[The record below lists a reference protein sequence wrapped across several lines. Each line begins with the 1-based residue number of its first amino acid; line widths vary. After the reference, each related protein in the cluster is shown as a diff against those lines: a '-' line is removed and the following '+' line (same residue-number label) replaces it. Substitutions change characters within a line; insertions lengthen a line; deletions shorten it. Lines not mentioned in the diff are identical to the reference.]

1 MKKTL
6 IALSVL
12 AASGAAMAQ
21 SSVTLYGIVDVYAGS
36 LADGLTTTEQSANP
50 VRQTAVNSGGLSTS
64 RWGVKGSEDLGG
76 GLKANFNLEQGFAI
90 DTGVSDDLDSAAD
103 KYSTGFSRQ
112 AWVGLSGGFGEVK
125 LGKTYTPYHL
135 FRASVNNTA
144 DFNINA
150 TNNVFKAVGGDF
162 GNNKNNQIVYL
173 SPSMAGLSGAVSYAF
188 GEDKAAGLDSK
199 DTLSLYVRYAA
210 GPLLIGF
217 AHQTEKE
224 AAPADDD
231 TKYNLIGASYD
242 FGVAKLTGAY
252 NTVSRKNNSDDKEY
266 QIGVSAPMGPA
277 TVYVGYANAKNEVAG
292 VDVEEGSG
300 FTLLATYP
308 FSKRTDVYAGYKK
321 ATEKNSTTGAV
332 KGELK
337 QLSLGLRHQ
346 F

>member
-36 LADGLTTTEQSANP
+36 LADGLNTSTAVPDQNP
-50 VRQTAVNSGGLSTS
+50 NPTRQTAINSGGLSTS

-76 GLKANFNLEQGFAI
+76 GLKANFNLEQKIVADDGTVGSGF
-90 DTGVSDDLDSAAD
+90 D
-103 KYSTGFSRQ
+103 RQ
-112 AWVGLSGGFGEVK
+112 SWVGLSGDFGEVK
-125 LGKTYTPYHL
+125 FGKTYTPYHL
-135 FRASVNNTA
+135 FRASVNNTS
-144 DFNINA
+144 DFNINP
-150 TNNVFKAVGGDF
+150 TNDVFKAAGGDF
-162 GNNKNNQIVYL
+162 TNNKSNQIVYL
-173 SPSMAGLSGAVSYAF
+173 SPTMGGVSGAVSYAF

-210 GPLLIGF
+210 GPLVVGF

-277 TVYVGYANAKNEVAG
+277 TLYAGYANAKNEVAG
-292 VDVEEGSG
+292 VDVEEASG

-321 ATEKNSTTGAV
+321 ATEKNSATGAV

>member
-21 SSVTLYGIVDVYAGS
+21 SSVTLYGIVDIYAGS
-36 LADGLTTTEQSANP
+36 FADGLTTSPQSANP
-50 VRQTAVNSGGLSTS
+50 VRQTAVNTGGLSTS

-76 GLKANFNLEQGFAI
+76 GLKANFNLEQAI
-90 DTGVSDDLDSAAD
+90 TADTGVTAA
-103 KYSTGFSRQ
+103 GFDRQ
-112 AWVGLSGGFGEVK
+112 SWVGLSGGFGEVK
-125 LGKTYTPYHL
+125 FGKTYTPYHL

-144 DFNINA
+144 DLNINP
-150 TNNVFKAVGGDF
+150 TNNVFKAAGGDF

-173 SPSMAGLSGAVSYAF
+173 SPTMAGVSGAVSYSF
-188 GEDKAAGLDSK
+188 GEDKAVGSNST

-210 GPLLIGF
+210 GPLLVGF
-217 AHQTEKE
+217 THQTEKV
-224 AAPADDD
+224 ASTTSDD

-252 NTVSRKNNSDDKEY
+252 NTVSRNGNSDDKEY

-277 TVYVGYANAKNEVAG
+277 TLYAGYANAKTDVAG
-292 VDVEEGSG
+292 VDTEEASG

-321 ATEKNSTTGAV
+321 ATEKNAATGV
-332 KGELK
+332 RVGELK